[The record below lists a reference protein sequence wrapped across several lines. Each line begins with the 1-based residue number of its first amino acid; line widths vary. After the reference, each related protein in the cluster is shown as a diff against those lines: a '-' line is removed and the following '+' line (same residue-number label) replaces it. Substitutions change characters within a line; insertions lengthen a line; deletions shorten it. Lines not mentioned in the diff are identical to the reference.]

1 MYIDGEKKRWRPD
14 GVEDHPREAEEGAAV
29 AGRRRPS
36 EGWCPGSPARKCSGR
51 IHFQFSTSIILI
63 SVK

>member
-1 MYIDGEKKRWRPD
+1 MEKRRGGGLMEKRII
-14 GVEDHPREAEEGAAV
+14 PREAEEGAAV